1 MPDVRWRWRVV
12 AVVLLLLVSG
22 ACAKRVA
29 PAVVTAPRHPD
40 YIVPAVPPNASP
52 ALRGGIDRGWQY
64 LQAGDLRDAERE
76 FGAAQKA
83 SPESPSADAGFGYL
97 ALARGHADDALPAF
111 DRALARDPRYVS
123 ALVGRGYALVDL
135 KREGD
140 AVAAFELALKA
151 EPTLTDLQA
160 RVDVLRFRATQ
171 DLLARAKTATDA
183 GRLDDARVAYEQAI
197 TTSPD
202 SAFLYRDL
210 AAVER
215 KAGVPDRAIE
225 HLRRSLDLEP
235 ADARALVTLGE
246 LLEERGDLVTA
257 LSTFEAARAADASS
271 VPASTI
277 ARLRDRVAALKLP
290 EPYRAIPAAPRV
302 TRADIAALVGVRLEA
317 LVSRAAERQVVI
329 TDIRGNWAQQWITSV
344 VRAGIMDTLP
354 NYEFAPQTVVRR
366 GDLARTVSRLL
377 TLLDGVKPGM
387 SKRWENARVA
397 VADVPPEH
405 LSYPAVSVAA
415 ASGVMPLD
423 NGAFRLLD
431 PVTGAEALDIIS
443 RIETLAR

>member
-1 MPDVRWRWRVV
+1 
-12 AVVLLLLVSG
+12 
-22 ACAKRVA
+22 
-29 PAVVTAPRHPD
+29 
-40 YIVPAVPPNASP
+40 
-52 ALRGGIDRGWQY
+52 
-64 LQAGDLRDAERE
+64 
-76 FGAAQKA
+76 
-83 SPESPSADAGFGYL
+83 
-97 ALARGHADDALPAF
+97 
-111 DRALARDPRYVS
+111 
-123 ALVGRGYALVDL
+123 VGRGYALVDL

-354 NYEFAPQTVVRR
+354 NYEFNPQTVVRR

-431 PVTGAEALDIIS
+431 PVTGAEAVDIIS